1 MANIPVER
9 TGGTPWWA
17 WLLGLLALLAVG
29 WLVLELFDE
38 EPDADER
45 AGLENNVGPIDDL
58 EIGGDGDV
66 YDPNSTLLPIETEDD
81 LYVAMD
87 DYATT
92 GEGEGR
98 EVNLRGVEVMRL
110 SGDSSFVIGSGE
122 RETLVI
128 LSSLGESE
136 SGPGDGSD
144 GRFNVD
150 EGDMVTITGAAL
162 TRYRDKMPG
171 TSELT
176 DADREMAERRQLTL
190 TVREAGNITVDG

>member
-17 WLLGLLALLAVG
+17 WLLGLLALLAAG

-38 EPDADER
+38 EPDLDEITT
-45 AGLENNVGPIDDL
+45 AEDNVGPIDDL

-66 YDPNSTLLPIETEDD
+66 IDTEDD

-92 GEGEGR
+92 GVGEGR

-110 SGDSSFVIGSGE
+110 TGDSSFVIGSGE
-122 RETLVI
+122 RETLVV
-128 LSSLGESE
+128 LAGLGESQD
-136 SGPGDGSD
+136 GPGDGSD

-150 EGDMVTITGAAL
+150 EGDRVTITGAAL

-176 DADREMAERRQLTL
+176 DIDREMAERSQLTL
-190 TVREAGNITVDG
+190 TVREAGNITVDS